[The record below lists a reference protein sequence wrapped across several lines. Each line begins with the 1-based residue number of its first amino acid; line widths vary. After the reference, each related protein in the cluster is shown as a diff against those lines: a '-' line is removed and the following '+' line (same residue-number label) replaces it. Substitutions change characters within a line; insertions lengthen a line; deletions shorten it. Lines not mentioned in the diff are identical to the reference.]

1 MEEPYMKVADGISGG
16 GVLPGPE
23 PHMKKKYERM
33 RITPLGIDAGS
44 FIVPCGAME
53 DLHRVSDMT
62 GMACTDLP
70 MAD

>member
-1 MEEPYMKVADGISGG
+1 MKEPYMKAVDGSSGG

-23 PHMKKKYERM
+23 PHRKKKYERM
-33 RITPLGIDAGS
+33 RITPLDIAACS
-44 FIVPCGAME
+44 FIVPRGAME

-62 GMACTDLP
+62 GAACTDLP